1 MAQMDLERE
10 RQRLSAL
17 YASLQELELAE
28 IAANPQLLTEVA
40 LQTLRAEMSRRGMEP
55 IPEASIRPTTNPS
68 DSELLKPVMIRRY
81 RDLPEASIAKT
92 ILDSADIESFLFDDN
107 MIRLDWFYSNLIG
120 GIKIFVRREDA
131 EAANKLLDQDVPEK
145 FAVDSGGDYQQPRCP
160 LCQSFD
166 VSYDG
171 LNRPLTYAA
180 LFVNLP
186 IPITDEG
193 WKCHSCGHTW
203 QDEVDTLP
211 AASPTE
217 PNEPN

>member
-92 ILDSADIESFLFDDN
+92 ILDSADIESFLFAEKTQKPRTN
-107 MIRLDWFYSNLIG
+107 CSIKTSRRNSLSIAA
-120 GIKIFVRREDA
+120 GITSSR
-131 EAANKLLDQDVPEK
+131 AALSAN
-145 FAVDSGGDYQQPRCP
+145 
-160 LCQSFD
+160 
-166 VSYDG
+166 
-171 LNRPLTYAA
+171 PLTY
-180 LFVNLP
+180 P
-186 IPITDEG
+186 MMD
-193 WKCHSCGHTW
+193 
-203 QDEVDTLP
+203 
-211 AASPTE
+211 
-217 PNEPN
+217 